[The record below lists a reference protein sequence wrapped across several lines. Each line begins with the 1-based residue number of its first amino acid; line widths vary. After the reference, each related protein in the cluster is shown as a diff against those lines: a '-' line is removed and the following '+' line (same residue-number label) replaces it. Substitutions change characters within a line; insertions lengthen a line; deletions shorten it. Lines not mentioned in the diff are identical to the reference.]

1 MITLD
6 GEKVSVDSIVR
17 IDGMYVYTKEG
28 LKICPYKEEME
39 ELVRITNLN
48 KEDEDITYMCNN

>member
-28 LKICPYKEEME
+28 LKIHATKDEMKEILEKF
-39 ELVRITNLN
+39 N
-48 KEDEDITYMCNN
+48 KLHR